1 MKSWLTSDSRNF
13 RCHSSQSKKTRQRF
27 SFLAL
32 KLGNK
37 WYTWQIP
44 RETCKRTKG
53 KVERKEKPSH
63 SWN

>member
-1 MKSWLTSDSRNF
+1 MRSWLTSDSRNF
-13 RCHSSQSKKTRQRF
+13 RCHSSQSKRTRQRF

-44 RETCKRTKG
+44 REPVR
-53 KVERKEKPSH
+53 ERRAR
-63 SWN
+63 